1 MTNYINTK
9 QIKQLDRLTRLN
21 LINSISG
28 IKNVH
33 LIATKSKKGIS
44 NLSIIN
50 SVVHI
55 GSNPPLLGFV
65 NRPATS
71 VRRDTI
77 NNLNENPFF
86 TINNVEKSKLKNAHL
101 TSGKYPH
108 NISEFKECGFTEEY
122 VNNFHAPY
130 VKESNIKIGLELR
143 EVVDFSFTTSKLI
156 VGELVYASFCKKYIT
171 KNKTLNLENSE
182 SVFVSGLNDYY
193 LPKKIASYPYVR
205 K

>member
-28 IKNVH
+28 VKNAH

-108 NISEFKECGFTEEY
+108 NISEFKECGF
-122 VNNFHAPY
+122 
-130 VKESNIKIGLELR
+130 KEIYIDSFTVPFVESSNIKIGLEMVERINIASNNTILIIGLIKILQTPD
-143 EVVDFSFTTSKLI
+143 DFLKNI
-156 VGELVYASFCKKYIT
+156 EKHAVG
-171 KNKTLNLENSE
+171 
-182 SVFVSGLNDYY
+182 SVGLNSYY
-193 LPKKIASYPYVR
+193 SIKKLNSFKYVSV
-205 K
+205 KNDTP